1 MGTSNKAVRI
11 KLIEKQLADHGVLRL
26 RDAAKLLQV
35 SEMTVR
41 RTLAAHPQ
49 RFAYLGGYILSAP
62 DLANSPMYSLQLE
75 ARSHAEAKSR
85 ACAHALT
92 LIRDADTIFID
103 CGTTLEHLAK
113 QIPDSM
119 ALTVICY
126 SLNVANHLANKP
138 NIKLILLGGLFHAS
152 SASFAGI
159 DTGGGRTTNDL
170 SRFGIHKAFISAGG
184 VDVER
189 GLSCSSTHEVAIKQ
203 QAIEVALES
212 HLVVDESKFNRLR
225 PALFAKLDDFA
236 TIVTELGVKPGKARA
251 V

>member
-1 MGTSNKAVRI
+1 MATPKKTTRLKRI
-11 KLIEKQLADHGVLRL
+11 EELLADRGVLRL
-26 RDAAKLLQV
+26 RDAAQQLQV

-49 RFAYLGGYILSAP
+49 LFAYLGGYILSASGV
-62 DLANSPMYSLQLE
+62 AGNARYSLQLE
-75 ARSHAEAKSR
+75 AGSHAEAKSR

-92 LIRDADTIFID
+92 LVRQDDTIFID

-113 QIPDSM
+113 QIPGTLS
-119 ALTVICY
+119 LTVICY

-138 NIKLILLGGLFHAS
+138 NIRLILLGGVFHAS

-159 DTGGGRTTNDL
+159 DNGGGRSTSDL
-170 SRFGIHKAFISAGG
+170 SCFGIHKAFISAGG
-184 VDVER
+184 VDPQR

-203 QAIEVALES
+203 QAMAVALES

-225 PALFAKLDDFA
+225 PAMFAKLGA
-236 TIVTELGVKPGKARA
+236 LTSIITERGIKPIKA
-251 V
+251 